1 MLPFKK
7 KHRAHGTYASD
18 ALKLIDENTPFA
30 IREAFGSLYT
40 NILYL
45 PIEDKCKKIAI
56 TSAYAG
62 EGKTYVA
69 VNLAITLAKNS
80 DKKKILLVDMDM
92 RKPRI
97 SRLFKEKFHMHD
109 KKNGLSEYLAGID
122 DIPHIIETDIP
133 NLSVVFSGAESAN
146 PANLINSARMET
158 FFSECSKM
166 YDYIIID
173 TPPVNLVSDAVLL
186 SHSINGYVISSRSD
200 YSSTNALND
209 AIETL
214 KKVEAQIFGLVLT
227 GVEPKGSG
235 SYGLRKKYG
244 SYGSYGYYD
253 KYGSYGGY
261 GK

>member
-1 MLPFKK
+1 MLFNPKMK
-7 KHRAHGTYASD
+7 AHGSYEND

-40 NILYL
+40 NLLYL
-45 PIEDKCKKIAI
+45 PIADKCKKIAI

-80 DKKKILLVDMDM
+80 DNKKILLVDMDM

-97 SRLFKEKFHMHD
+97 SRLFKEKYHKHD

-122 DIPHIIETDIP
+122 DVPNIVETDIP
-133 NLSVVFSGAESAN
+133 NLSVVFSGAESAS
-146 PANLINSARMET
+146 PANLINSARMSV
-158 FFSECSKM
+158 FFEACSEE
-166 YDYIIID
+166 YDFIIID

-186 SHSINGYVISSRSD
+186 SHNINGYVLSSRSG
-200 YSSTNALND
+200 YSNTNALGD

-214 KKVEAQIFGLVLT
+214 SKVEAQIFGIVLT

-235 SYGLRKKYG
+235 AYGLRKKYS
-244 SYGSYGYYD
+244 SYGSYGYYS

-261 GK
+261 EK